1 MVEKILLLTLHV
13 QEPLDLITNYNS
25 VCQVCQFWKILM
37 LSERARQFLPQIYMP
52 SQEIFPKAN
61 KVMVKVNMQRLIR
74 NADPFSGLLPELTRI
89 LKHKIWNLA
98 WIEMCLISF
107 HRKGFLE
114 NKEEIKFFL
123 RTFVYFMHFYSDAL
137 DLTFQL

>member
-1 MVEKILLLTLHV
+1 
-13 QEPLDLITNYNS
+13 
-25 VCQVCQFWKILM
+25 M
-37 LSERARQFLPQIYMP
+37 LSERARQFLLQIYMP

-61 KVMVKVNMQRLIR
+61 KVMVKLNMQRLIR
-74 NADPFSGLLPELTRI
+74 NAGPFSGLLPELTRI
-89 LKHKIWNLA
+89 LKYKIWNLA

-114 NKEEIKFFL
+114 NKEEIKLFL
-123 RTFVYFMHFYSDAL
+123 RMFVYFMHFYSDAL